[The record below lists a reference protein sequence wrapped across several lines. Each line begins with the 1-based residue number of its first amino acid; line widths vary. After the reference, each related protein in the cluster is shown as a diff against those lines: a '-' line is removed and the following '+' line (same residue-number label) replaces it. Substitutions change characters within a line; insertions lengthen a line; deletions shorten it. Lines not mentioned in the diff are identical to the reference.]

1 MPKKTPTKSETP
13 APSEDS
19 RSAAHTGASAQGDH
33 RYAVGIDFGG
43 TFIKM
48 ALVNDDGQIVARR
61 RIPTSDLSTRAGWV
75 DAMAA
80 GILELAGEGPG
91 DGAVPLAGVGI
102 GVPGFVDF
110 ERGHIFE
117 LPNVPGWSGVPLAG
131 LMEER
136 LSLRV
141 RVDNDVNVMATGECT
156 FGAGRTYQHAVFMTL
171 GTGVG
176 GALLINN
183 RIYRGAH
190 FMAGEMGHMSID
202 MHGVEGPMGRG
213 CLERYA
219 GNRRI
224 VERAV
229 RYLEAGQRS
238 MLDAMCEGDR
248 TRIDPLMIEKAAE
261 QGDELSKTVYD
272 EVADCLAA
280 ALASIT
286 YLLQPQAFIIGGGV
300 GQSGPIL
307 YEPLQ
312 RHLRERLN
320 PLFADRLEI
329 KKAALGNDAG
339 VIGGATMVLLE

>member
-1 MPKKTPTKSETP
+1 MSKKTPTRNSDHPEGP
-13 APSEDS
+13 
-19 RSAAHTGASAQGDH
+19 RLSAKDISPRENEH

-48 ALVNDDGQIVARR
+48 ALVDDLGSIMARR
-61 RIPTSDLSTRAGWV
+61 KIPTDFPSRADWM
-75 DAMAA
+75 DAMAE
-80 GILELAGEGPG
+80 GIEALSAEGPG
-91 DGAVPLAGVGI
+91 GRPVTLAGVGI

-117 LPNVPGWSGVPLAG
+117 LPNVPGWDGVPLAA

-136 LSLRV
+136 LGLRV
-141 RVDNDVNVMATGECT
+141 RVDNDVNVMAAGECT
-156 FGAGRTYQHAVFMTL
+156 FGAGRTYQHAVFITL

-176 GALLINN
+176 GGLLINN

-190 FMAGEMGHMSID
+190 FMAGEIGHMSID
-202 MHGVEGPMGRG
+202 LHGVESPMGRG
-213 CLERYA
+213 CLEQYA

-229 RYLEAGQRS
+229 RYLEEGTAS
-238 MLDAMCEGDR
+238 LLVSLCDGDR
-248 TRIDPLMIEKAAE
+248 SRIDPLMIEKAAE
-261 QGDELSKTVYD
+261 QGDALSIRVYD

-280 ALASIT
+280 ALASVT
-286 YLLQPQAFIIGGGV
+286 YLMQPQAFIVGGGV

-312 RHLRERLN
+312 RHLRDRLS
-320 PLFADRLEI
+320 PHFADRVEI
-329 KKAALGNDAG
+329 RKAALGNDAG

>member
-1 MPKKTPTKSETP
+1 MQKHDEP
-13 APSEDS
+13 
-19 RSAAHTGASAQGDH
+19 

-48 ALVNDDGQIVARR
+48 ALVDDAGTIVARR
-61 RIPTSDLSTRAGWV
+61 KIPTGTLPNRVAWM
-75 DAMAA
+75 DAMTE
-80 GILELAGEGPG
+80 GIQALAREGRGERPV
-91 DGAVPLAGVGI
+91 ALSGVGI

-110 ERGHIFE
+110 ARGHIFE
-117 LPNVPGWSGVPLAG
+117 LPNVRGWSGVPLAS

-136 LSLRV
+136 IGLPV

-156 FGAGRTYQHAVFMTL
+156 FGAGRTYQHAVFVTL

-176 GALLINN
+176 GALLIHN

-190 FMAGEMGHMSID
+190 HMAGEIGHMTID
-202 MHGVEGPMGRG
+202 MNGVPAPNGRG
-213 CLERYA
+213 GLEQYV

-224 VERAV
+224 VERAL
-229 RYLEAGQRS
+229 RYLDEGRPS
-238 MLDAMCEGDR
+238 LLDTLCEGDR
-248 TRIDPLMIEKAAE
+248 SRIDPLLIEQAAE
-261 QGDELSKTVYD
+261 QGDPLSITVYD

-280 ALASIT
+280 ALASVT
-286 YLLQPQAFIIGGGV
+286 YLLQPQAIIVGGGV
-300 GQSGPIL
+300 GQSGPVL
-307 YEPLQ
+307 YEPLH

-320 PLFADRLEI
+320 LNFADRLEI